1 MFVIFINIFKIEQEI
16 RTLNILRRR
25 TRSRLTAHG
34 RFDLCPKWNG
44 ERPSL
49 KLVHSGRR
57 DASTMVTLL
66 LNGPLLIFINV
77 VFTSVSSFV
86 TWIIKLP
93 SPSNHIQCRDVAC
106 GHKISIELSVS
117 ISICVSFPNAFSM

>member
-1 MFVIFINIFKIEQEI
+1 MFIIFINISKIGQEI
-16 RTLNILRRR
+16 CTLNILKRS
-25 TRSRLTAHG
+25 TRSRLTVHG

-57 DASTMVTLL
+57 DAPTMVSLL

-93 SPSNHIQCRDVAC
+93 SPSNRIQCRDVAC
-106 GHKISIELSVS
+106 DHKISIELSVS
-117 ISICVSFPNAFSM
+117 VSICVSFPNAFSM